1 MSEETRRDIVLIVV
15 FSLVSATSMASVFL
29 GCRFLARIVI
39 VISDLYLFSVLLL
52 AALRSDDDGFLRRH
66 SWITRFF
73 PRKTTGISIAAL
85 LFLAIV
91 SGFAGLYVGAEVFP
105 SGKTPLDALY
115 ISFFIMGFTDYSP
128 APGYGQLVVIAQLV
142 SGVLLL
148 AALFPI
154 HISRI
159 STFQIP
165 CTPLPVESICE
176 KIAVTR
182 SSPLLRWIPAFTWLR
197 AYDRSWLRGD
207 VLAGVTLA
215 AYLLP
220 AALGDASLAN
230 LPPEAGLYACLFGG
244 LVFWIFCGSHYTAA
258 SVTSAISLVIGS
270 SLTEV
275 TGGNTARFG
284 ALAAG
289 TALLVSLI
297 AFIAWL
303 VKAGVMVH
311 FISESVMTGFKC
323 GVALFLASTQLPK
336 LFGFHSAHGSFWEN
350 TGHFFKHLNEA

>member
-1 MSEETRRDIVLIVV
+1 MSKETTRDVVLIVV
-15 FSLVSATSMASVFL
+15 FSLVSVSGMASVFL

-39 VISDLYLFSVLLL
+39 VISDLYLFSILLL
-52 AALRSDDDGFLRRH
+52 AALRSDDDDFLRRH

-159 STFQIP
+159 STFKNP
-165 CTPLPVESICE
+165 
-176 KIAVTR
+176 
-182 SSPLLRWIPAFTWLR
+182 
-197 AYDRSWLRGD
+197 
-207 VLAGVTLA
+207 
-215 AYLLP
+215 
-220 AALGDASLAN
+220 
-230 LPPEAGLYACLFGG
+230 
-244 LVFWIFCGSHYTAA
+244 
-258 SVTSAISLVIGS
+258 
-270 SLTEV
+270 
-275 TGGNTARFG
+275 
-284 ALAAG
+284 
-289 TALLVSLI
+289 
-297 AFIAWL
+297 
-303 VKAGVMVH
+303 
-311 FISESVMTGFKC
+311 
-323 GVALFLASTQLPK
+323 
-336 LFGFHSAHGSFWEN
+336 
-350 TGHFFKHLNEA
+350 